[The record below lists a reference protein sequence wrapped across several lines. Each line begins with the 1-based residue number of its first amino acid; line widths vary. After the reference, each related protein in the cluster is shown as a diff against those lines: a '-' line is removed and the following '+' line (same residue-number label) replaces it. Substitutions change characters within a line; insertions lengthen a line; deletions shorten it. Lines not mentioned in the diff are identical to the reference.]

1 MRAISFSSTL
11 FVIPTTIMWMF
22 LLWDSWA
29 SGIVC
34 SFMKS
39 DPPSVITIAMS
50 RTFRLSPYLELNCM
64 VLIARRALYVLVP
77 SCKVSRSIVLILN
90 STNYYISCSRLYREI
105 LLVIKEHIEHYL
117 SNLEI
122 RFYMIIPKT
131 VTSMRLLLLDTNVM
145 VFQRW
150 NCFS

>member
-1 MRAISFSSTL
+1 
-11 FVIPTTIMWMF
+11 
-22 LLWDSWA
+22 
-29 SGIVC
+29 
-34 SFMKS
+34 MKS

-117 SNLEI
+117 SNLEKVLHDNTQNCDLHE
-122 RFYMIIPKT
+122 IITFGYKRYGIST
-131 VTSMRLLLLDTNVM
+131 MKLL
-145 VFQRW
+145 
-150 NCFS
+150 